1 MDFNLT
7 EDQRAFQETARKFA
21 EAEMAPHAAK
31 WDEESIFPIDV
42 IKASGALGFCGMYSP
57 EENGGLSLSR
67 LDSAI
72 ILEALAEA
80 CPSTAAYIS
89 IHNMV
94 TWMLC
99 TWGAD
104 SIKDTWALDLTSGEK
119 LGSYCLTEPG
129 AGSDAGSLKTK
140 ATKTDDGYLI
150 SGSKAFISG
159 AGSTDVLI
167 VMARTGEEGPSG
179 ISAFVIP
186 ADADGITYGR
196 KEEKMGWNSQPTRGI
211 TFEKVHVPHDHL
223 LGAEGEGFKI
233 AMKGL
238 NGGRINIAACSL
250 GGAAA
255 AYKAAHSYIQERK
268 QFGKPIAGFQN
279 TQFKLAD
286 MLTDLEAARLMT
298 YRAAHSLDQGQDS
311 AMRNCAMAKR
321 YASDLCF
328 DVVNRALQM
337 HGGYGYIKEYPVERY
352 LRDLR
357 VHQILEGTNEIMR
370 LIIARDILK

>member
-21 EAEMAPHAAK
+21 EAEMASHAAK

-99 TWGAD
+99 SWGTD

-140 ATKTDDGYLI
+140 AVKTDDGYLI

-167 VMARTGEEGPSG
+167 VMARTGKDGPSG

-211 TFEKVHVPHDHL
+211 TFENVFVPHDHL
-223 LGAEGEGFKI
+223 LGVEDEGFKI

-268 QFGKPIAGFQN
+268 QFGKPIAAFQN